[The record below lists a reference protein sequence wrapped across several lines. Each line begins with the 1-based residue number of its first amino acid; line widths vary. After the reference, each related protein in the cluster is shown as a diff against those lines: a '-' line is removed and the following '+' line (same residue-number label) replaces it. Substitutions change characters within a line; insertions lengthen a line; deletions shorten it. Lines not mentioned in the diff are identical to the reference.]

1 MAEVKREAVNV
12 EERFTGQN
20 KEQGVNRV
28 KVNFDYEGLN
38 WNFIKLLAEIAAYA
52 RPKYGSIEQYAD
64 IYPKD
69 DQSPINHIAE
79 HMRQYMARELH
90 DKFGDLKHQL
100 AAIAYNAMMEFYYL
114 EHGGPTV
121 TDKLYRKEEGDETF
135 DIVPDIPVHQES
147 SIIIPID
154 APESV
159 HQSLLQKFFGGL
171 KEKRDAGNLTGVV

>member
-1 MAEVKREAVNV
+1 MA
-12 EERFTGQN
+12 EERFEGAN

-38 WNFIKLLAEIAAYA
+38 WDFIKLLAEIASYA
-52 RPKYGSIEQYAD
+52 RGKYGSIDQYAD
-64 IYPKD
+64 VYPKGE
-69 DQSPINHIAE
+69 QSPLNHIAE

-121 TDKLYRKEEGDETF
+121 GDKLYRRVIGNDRC
-135 DIVPDIPVHQES
+135 DWGS
-147 SIIIPID
+147 W
-154 APESV
+154 A
-159 HQSLLQKFFGGL
+159 FG
-171 KEKRDAGNLTGVV
+171 RVVLIEV